1 MFLADFGI
9 YKEEKTK
16 MKKRIAVVCLILV
29 LVCGAIYVF
38 HPISLDDVVAL
49 VSNEQP
55 EEPEVEEVVYPE
67 GVPVFLPVLIYHHFV
82 EGDEVSLGTMVTANS
97 FAEQIAALK
106 EAGYNAITLDELLA
120 FAECRGELPENPILI
135 TMDDGY
141 NSNFTLAAPIL
152 EEHGYHAVVFAI
164 GTNVGHPNHAH
175 TGIPLVPARF
185 TWEDAC
191 DWLEKGVMEVQ
202 SHTYDMHQKAT
213 DGFSGREGVLIKE
226 GESEEDYRKALQA
239 DFAQAKAQLEE
250 NTGKE
255 MIALAFPYGY
265 YSDIALE
272 EAKNSGVKIT
282 FAADHGGNYIVSG
295 DPESL
300 HLLLRINVFDTFS
313 GEMLLRKIKDAERAT
328 PMPEIPVEEST
339 EESETEEE

>member
-1 MFLADFGI
+1 
-9 YKEEKTK
+9 
-16 MKKRIAVVCLILV
+16 
-29 LVCGAIYVF
+29 
-38 HPISLDDVVAL
+38 
-49 VSNEQP
+49 
-55 EEPEVEEVVYPE
+55 
-67 GVPVFLPVLIYHHFV
+67 
-82 EGDEVSLGTMVTANS
+82 
-97 FAEQIAALK
+97 
-106 EAGYNAITLDELLA
+106 
-120 FAECRGELPENPILI
+120 
-135 TMDDGY
+135 
-141 NSNFTLAAPIL
+141 
-152 EEHGYHAVVFAI
+152 
-164 GTNVGHPNHAH
+164 
-175 TGIPLVPARF
+175 
-185 TWEDAC
+185 
-191 DWLEKGVMEVQ
+191 
-202 SHTYDMHQKAT
+202 
-213 DGFSGREGVLIKE
+213 GFSGREGVLIKE